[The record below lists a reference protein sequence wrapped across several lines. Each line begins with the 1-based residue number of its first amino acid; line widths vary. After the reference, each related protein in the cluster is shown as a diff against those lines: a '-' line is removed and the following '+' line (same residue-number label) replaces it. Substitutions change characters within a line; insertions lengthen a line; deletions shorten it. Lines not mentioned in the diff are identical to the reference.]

1 MKKFLMC
8 AVAMLF
14 MGSVAATAQ
23 TPEEKQASD
32 ERIAVLKA
40 DRPKDCGVKEIDDV
54 VAKCKTIA
62 DATVAIADAT
72 AVASGE
78 KSLPNGEE
86 LLAKVESTIK
96 ELTDVGTLMGGA
108 ASALT
113 SVKNPLKLKSATKSL
128 NYAKDVVAAASEEL
142 PYQAKLIK
150 NLIAGN

>member
-40 DRPKDCGVKEIDDV
+40 DRPKDCGVK
-54 VAKCKTIA
+54 
-62 DATVAIADAT
+62 
-72 AVASGE
+72 
-78 KSLPNGEE
+78 
-86 LLAKVESTIK
+86 
-96 ELTDVGTLMGGA
+96 
-108 ASALT
+108 
-113 SVKNPLKLKSATKSL
+113 PLKLKSATKSL
-128 NYAKDVVAAASEEL
+128 NYAKDVVAAAGEEL

>member
-23 TPEEKQASD
+23 TPEEKQA
-32 ERIAVLKA
+32 
-40 DRPKDCGVKEIDDV
+40 
-54 VAKCKTIA
+54 
-62 DATVAIADAT
+62 AT

-128 NYAKDVVAAASEEL
+128 NYAKDVVAAAGEEL